1 MEKIEVKKKDL
12 LLNAKYE
19 IERMLSG
26 LMPIKFVKSELY
38 IVDKF
43 LYSKLLEIDAVL
55 APNKKG
61 TKKTN
66 IYSINAKIGVT
77 WTLVS
82 EILGHQNHFYLDTK
96 IGSHLDTFLVT
107 PMKKI
112 NLS

>member
-1 MEKIEVKKKDL
+1 M
-12 LLNAKYE
+12 
-19 IERMLSG
+19 G
-26 LMPIKFVKSELY
+26 
-38 IVDKF
+38 VDF
-43 LYSKLLEIDAVL
+43 NSVI
-55 APNKKG
+55 
-61 TKKTN
+61 
-66 IYSINAKIGVT
+66 IAKIGVT